1 MIVSTT
7 SVGTLAVGESLE
19 ITCSMTVEEY
29 LTTTAELS
37 IVWSGGS
44 VGSSGVIENDA
55 TTFNGTT
62 NERTLIYSSLNTS
75 HGGQYTCQAV
85 MYIDMISVMKTG
97 MDIAEIMVQSEF
109 SFVVVIDVCLCVH
122 MRVCVLSQS
131 PGQW

>member
-62 NERTLIYSSLNTS
+62 NERTLIFSSLNTS

-85 MYIDMISVMKTG
+85 MYIDLIRMMKTG
-97 MDIAEIMVQSEF
+97 NDSREIVVQSEF